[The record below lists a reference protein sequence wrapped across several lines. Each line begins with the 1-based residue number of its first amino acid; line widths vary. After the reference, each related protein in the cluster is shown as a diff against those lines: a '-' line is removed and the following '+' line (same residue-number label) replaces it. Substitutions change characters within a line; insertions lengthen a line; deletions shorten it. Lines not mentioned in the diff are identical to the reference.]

1 MNEEEE
7 SPPILNVGELIATE
21 KENKQIKAKN
31 IKFRREIA
39 LRDRVAAQ
47 LKREKSQAAQKK
59 RTERENKSFEEALA
73 KNP

>member
-47 LKREKSQAAQKK
+47 LKREKKSSCTKEEDRK
-59 RTERENKSFEEALA
+59 RE
-73 KNP
+73 